1 MKALVLASMLAV
13 AGLAQAQVLAPPQP
27 LQRGPDAMSG
37 NVDAQ
42 ETRMMAV
49 EASNDDFRAW
59 YGSAKRPPVV
69 LYFNRQ
75 LADMPAGWTGLSRM
89 VIEDVQ
95 KEGGSGAHEDK
106 RQVSVGLQV
115 NTAALKQVKGQ
126 FAKLYEQSLN
136 QELKRNG
143 VHMLDGT
150 VLHRKMAADGRSKD
164 GDIEFESLS
173 RSARFVFEVELV
185 FVNGACEILASLKE
199 LRTGDITASVRQP
212 VSSLQN
218 AAEIDRA
225 NKALVQRLM
234 AYKMM

>member
-1 MKALVLASMLAV
+1 MKALVLAGLLAA

-27 LQRGPDAMSG
+27 LERAPAAPAGG
-37 NVDAQ
+37 FDAQ

-95 KEGGSGAHEDK
+95 KEGGRDAHEDSRK
-106 RQVSVGLQV
+106 VTVGLQV

-126 FAKLYEQSLN
+126 FAKLFEHSLN
-136 QELKRNG
+136 QELKRHG

-150 VLHRKMAADGRSKD
+150 VLHRKMVADGRHKD
-164 GDIEFESLS
+164 GDIEFESLA

-185 FVNGACEILASLKE
+185 FVDGACEILATMKE
-199 LRTGDITASVRQP
+199 LRSGEITASVRQP

-218 AAEIDRA
+218 GAEIDRA

-234 AYKMM
+234 AYKML